1 MTARDFNS
9 RVASIATL
17 GEPVRRD
24 LYRYVVAQPEPVS
37 REQAA
42 AALGVA
48 RHVAKFNLDKLE
60 EEGLL
65 EVEYA
70 RPAGRRG
77 PGAGRPAKLYRRSSH
92 DVEVS
97 LPERRY
103 DLAARV
109 MAEAI
114 TISEDKAIPISA
126 ALRDAAS
133 EAGRELGEAAR
144 QQAGNRRPSRAEA
157 LAAVEDV
164 LADRGYAP
172 RQVGAGLELANCPF
186 HNLARRYTNLVCGIN
201 FDLID
206 SLLDSAG
213 VSRRPRRTAAIPWPV
228 LRHDLRGIVRDH
240 GAGAIRTRSPRTAA

>member
-1 MTARDFNS
+1 MSTRDFDS

-77 PGAGRPAKLYRRSSH
+77 PGAGRPAKLYRRSRH
-92 DVEVS
+92 EVEVS

-114 TISEDKAIPISA
+114 TIAEDKAIPIGA
-126 ALRDAAS
+126 AL
-133 EAGRELGEAAR
+133 AR
-144 QQAGNRRPSRAEA
+144 GGQ
-157 LAAVEDV
+157 
-164 LADRGYAP
+164 RGGP
-172 RQVGAGLELANCPF
+172 
-186 HNLARRYTNLVCGIN
+186 
-201 FDLID
+201 
-206 SLLDSAG
+206 
-213 VSRRPRRTAAIPWPV
+213 
-228 LRHDLRGIVRDH
+228 
-240 GAGAIRTRSPRTAA
+240 RTRRSGQTAGWRPPQPG

>member
-1 MTARDFNS
+1 MSTRDFDS

-77 PGAGRPAKLYRRSSH
+77 PGAGRPAKLYRRSRH
-92 DVEVS
+92 EVEVS

-114 TISEDKAIPISA
+114 TIAEDKAIPIGA
-126 ALRDAAS
+126 ALREAAS

-144 QQAGNRRPSRAEA
+144 QQAGGRPSRAEA
-157 LAAVEDV
+157 LAAVEAV
-164 LADRGYAP
+164 LAQRGYEP
-172 RQVGAGLELANCPF
+172 RRAGGGLELANCPF
-186 HNLARRYTNLVCGIN
+186 HNLAQRYTNLVCGIN

-206 SLLDSAG
+206 RMLDA
-213 VSRRPRRTAAIPWPV
+213 
-228 LRHDLRGIVRDH
+228 
-240 GAGAIRTRSPRTAA
+240 AGAADVRAELRPSPGRCCVTIEGA

>member
-1 MTARDFNS
+1 MTARDFDR
-9 RVASIATL
+9 RVTRIAAL
-17 GEPVRRD
+17 GEPVRRQ

-37 REQAA
+37 RDQAA
-42 AALGVA
+42 VALGVA

-77 PGAGRPAKLYRRSSH
+77 PGAGRPAKLYRRSRRE
-92 DVEVS
+92 VEVS

-114 TISEDKAIPISA
+114 TIAQDKAEPIGP
-126 ALRDAAS
+126 ALREAATQ
-133 EAGRELGEAAR
+133 AGRELG
-144 QQAGNRRPSRAEA
+144 AEA
-157 LAAVEDV
+157 RNNAIAPASGSDSLAAVEGV
-164 LADRGYAP
+164 LAECGYEP
-172 RQVGAGLELANCPF
+172 RQAGQGLELANCPF
-186 HNLARRYTNLVCGIN
+186 HALAQRYTNLVCGIN

-206 SLLDSAG
+206 SLLDEAGATGVLAQLQPSAG
-213 VSRRPRRTAAIPWPV
+213 RCCVSICRP
-228 LRHDLRGIVRDH
+228 
-240 GAGAIRTRSPRTAA
+240 

>member
-1 MTARDFNS
+1 MTARDFDS
-9 RVASIATL
+9 RVTSVAAL
-17 GEPVRRD
+17 GEPVRRQ
-24 LYRYVVAQPEPVS
+24 LYRYVVGQPEPVS

-70 RPAGRRG
+70 RPAGRSG
-77 PGAGRPAKLYRRSSH
+77 PGAGRPAKLYRRSRR

-114 TISEDKAIPISA
+114 TIAEDKAVPIGA
-126 ALRDAAS
+126 ALREAAA
-133 EAGRELGEAAR
+133 EAGRELGAEAKKKAGAQASAADALTAVTEVLAGR
-144 QQAGNRRPSRAEA
+144 GYEPRQAGQ
-157 LAAVEDV
+157 
-164 LADRGYAP
+164 GFM
-172 RQVGAGLELANCPF
+172 LANCPF
-186 HNLARRYTNLVCGIN
+186 HNLAQKYTNLVCGIN
-201 FDLID
+201 FELID
-206 SLLDSAG
+206 SLLAE
-213 VSRRPRRTAAIPWPV
+213 
-228 LRHDLRGIVRDH
+228 
-240 GAGAIRTRSPRTAA
+240 AGATGVLAQLQPFPGRCCVIVSGP